1 MKNKKVLIANRGE
14 IAVRIIHALKELD
27 MKTVA
32 VYSEAD
38 KGALFT
44 RIADECIC
52 IGASESI
59 DSYLDPYRIL
69 SAALLKKVDS
79 IHLGIGF
86 LSEDDNFSELCKK
99 CGIKLIAPDSS
110 IIKIMGKKDQA
121 KRIAAECNLPIIP
134 GSIKP
139 VKNLQECKEVI
150 RKIGI
155 PVVLKASYGGGGKA
169 IRIIK
174 NSDEIDSGYELCR
187 KEAEV
192 AFGNSDIIVEKY
204 LENTRHIEVQIIGDK
219 FGKIIHLGD
228 RECTLQ
234 RRNQKMVEEARSEN
248 ISDKLRK
255 QLYAEAIALAKH
267 IGYIGPGTVEFLVL
281 PDEKHYFLEMNTRLQ
296 VEHTITELITG
307 IDIVKQQIL
316 VFDDQPITIQQE
328 NITFN
333 QYALECR
340 VLAEN
345 VEKNFQPCVGKIS
358 KLSLPGGFG
367 IRVDSGYRSG
377 DYVTPYYDSL
387 LLKLSCLAKDKT
399 SAIKKMNL
407 GLQEL
412 EIEGINTNIDFLKD
426 IINDKRFLSGNY
438 DEKFIELKMNNKY

>member
-1 MKNKKVLIANRGE
+1 
-14 IAVRIIHALKELD
+14 
-27 MKTVA
+27 
-32 VYSEAD
+32 
-38 KGALFT
+38 
-44 RIADECIC
+44 
-52 IGASESI
+52 
-59 DSYLDPYRIL
+59 
-69 SAALLKKVDS
+69 
-79 IHLGIGF
+79 
-86 LSEDDNFSELCKK
+86 
-99 CGIKLIAPDSS
+99 
-110 IIKIMGKKDQA
+110 MGKKDQA
-121 KRIAAECNLPIIP
+121 KRIASECNLPIIP

>member
-1 MKNKKVLIANRGE
+1 
-14 IAVRIIHALKELD
+14 
-27 MKTVA
+27 
-32 VYSEAD
+32 
-38 KGALFT
+38 
-44 RIADECIC
+44 
-52 IGASESI
+52 
-59 DSYLDPYRIL
+59 
-69 SAALLKKVDS
+69 
-79 IHLGIGF
+79 
-86 LSEDDNFSELCKK
+86 
-99 CGIKLIAPDSS
+99 
-110 IIKIMGKKDQA
+110 
-121 KRIAAECNLPIIP
+121 
-134 GSIKP
+134 
-139 VKNLQECKEVI
+139 
-150 RKIGI
+150 
-155 PVVLKASYGGGGKA
+155 
-169 IRIIK
+169 
-174 NSDEIDSGYELCR
+174 
-187 KEAEV
+187 
-192 AFGNSDIIVEKY
+192 
-204 LENTRHIEVQIIGDK
+204 
-219 FGKIIHLGD
+219 
-228 RECTLQ
+228 
-234 RRNQKMVEEARSEN
+234 MVEEARSEN